1 MATRKKKP
9 TASRKRKATSRKR
22 SVKKTAQEWC
32 EPTNLALIQGWT
44 RDGATMTE
52 LAEKMHIT
60 RKTLYSWRNEYP
72 KIDKAVNQGKEAI
85 DYAVESSLLK
95 KALSGDTKAMIFWL
109 QNRKPE
115 EWRKKTQAELDL
127 KQAQYEQAKAQA
139 AMEKAQAEQ
148 VNTAGDEM
156 IRQMRGLST
165 EELRLLAKS
174 LKPQPDS
181 EQEEKE
187 EEQ

>member
-1 MATRKKKP
+1 MASKKKKP
-9 TASRKRKATSRKR
+9 TTSRKRKTASRKR

-60 RKTLYSWRNEYP
+60 RKTLYSWRNDYP
-72 KIDKAVNQGKEAI
+72 KIDKAVKQGKEAI

-115 EWRKKTQAELDL
+115 KWRKKTQAEVELR
-127 KQAQYEQAKAQA
+127 QAQYEQAKAQA
-139 AMEKAQAEQ
+139 AIQKAQAEQ

-156 IRQMRGLST
+156 IKQMRELST
-165 EELRLLAKS
+165 EDLRLLANS
-174 LKPQPDS
+174 LKSEPDKK
-181 EQEEKE
+181 EQEDDN
-187 EEQ
+187 